1 MVNAAPGRVTGHILD
16 ALVKTAT
23 PALLVTSSGGLR
35 PPDRLPDTVFAVE
48 GIPYDWAFPRVH
60 SIVHHGGSGTTHTA
74 LRYGRP
80 SLVIPHII
88 DQFFWNR
95 RVAELGAGP
104 LGPGIK
110 HLPSS
115 DFGAL
120 LRPLRGDEE
129 YARVARKIGGDMRVE
144 AARMEGIIKL
154 IAS

>member
-1 MVNAAPGRVTGHILD
+1 VQ
-16 ALVKTAT
+16 
-23 PALLVTSSGGLR
+23 
-35 PPDRLPDTVFAVE
+35 
-48 GIPYDWAFPRVH
+48 
-60 SIVHHGGSGTTHTA
+60 HGGSGTTHTA